1 MASLS
6 ERLSALSPQQR
17 TLLEMKLRHGRESS
31 ERQQIIPQRE
41 ARNFC
46 PLSVDQEPLWF
57 VAMLEP
63 KSPAYNLTS
72 ASRIRGPL
80 QFAVLNRSFN
90 EVVRR
95 HEILRTTFHA
105 KDGRPYQR
113 IEPVSSFTIL
123 RLDLMSL
130 SEDQQQQALQ
140 RTIREQSQQPFDLSE
155 WPLFRATLIQFSPTD
170 HAIVTTFH
178 HIITDWWSYDLL
190 WHELTILYKAFAEH
204 KPSPLP
210 DLKIQYADYVLW
222 ERQWLQG
229 KNSESQFSY
238 WKKQLAGADFT
249 VRLPTDRPRPPV
261 QTDHGKR
268 QYLDP
273 PVSLWDELR
282 KLCQRE
288 KTSLYMTLLAAYFVL
303 LHRYTAQEDIVVGS
317 PYANRNRLETEAL
330 MGYFLNLLILRGDI
344 SGDPTF
350 LELLHR
356 VRKMTLGA
364 YNNHDVPL
372 TKLLQEFQRER
383 DQSRSP
389 LFQVSYVFTN
399 SWGSGLAQSEG
410 LALTSIEVDSGV
422 ARFDLTLAIRNG
434 EVNPLLIFEYNTD
447 LFNDSTI
454 SRMMGHFQTLLE
466 SIVAHPEQRVS
477 DLPMLSETER
487 RPRARQAPSWRKALP
502 QSQYHLR

>member
-1 MASLS
+1 MTSLS
-6 ERLSALSPQQR
+6 ERLTALSPRQR
-17 TLLEMKLRHGRESS
+17 TLLEMKLRRGHENS
-31 ERQQIIPQRE
+31 ERDQIVPQRE

-46 PLSVDQEPLWF
+46 PLSIDQEPLWF
-57 VAMLEP
+57 IAMLEP
-63 KSPAYNLTS
+63 ESPAYNLTS
-72 ASRIRGPL
+72 ASRIEGNL
-80 QFAVLNRSFN
+80 HFDVLNRSFN
-90 EVVRR
+90 EIVRR

-113 IEPVSSFTIL
+113 IAPFSSFTML
-123 RLDLMSL
+123 RVNLTSL
-130 SEDQQQQALQ
+130 SEDQKQQAIH

-155 WPLFRATLIQFSPTD
+155 WPLFRATLVQFNPAD

-190 WHELTILYKAFAEH
+190 WRELTILYKAFAEH
-204 KPSPLP
+204 KASPLP
-210 DLKIQYADYVLW
+210 DPKLQYADFALW

-229 KNSESQFSY
+229 ENSEKQFSY

-249 VRLPTDRPRPPV
+249 VRLPTDRPRPRV
-261 QTDHGKR
+261 QTDNGKR
-268 QYLDP
+268 QFLDP
-273 PVSLWDELR
+273 PVHLWDALK

-288 KTSLYMTLLAAYFVL
+288 KTSLYMTLLAAYYVL

-317 PYANRNRLETEAL
+317 PYANRNRMETEAM

-383 DQSRSP
+383 DQSRNP
-389 LFQVSYVFTN
+389 LFQVSYVFTHAQA
-399 SWGSGLAQSEG
+399 SGLAQSEG
-410 LALTSIEVDSGV
+410 LTITPIEVDSGV
-422 ARFDLTLAIRNG
+422 ARFDLTLAIRSG

-466 SIVAHPEQRVS
+466 SIVAHPEQRVG
-477 DLPMLSETER
+477 DLPMLTEAER
-487 RPRARQAPSWRKALP
+487 RPRARPAPSWHKRATASSSKN
-502 QSQYHLR
+502 